1 MKSPILRLKALL
13 IMIFTGLFATTAI
26 GDEAES
32 SPRETF
38 VAYFRA
44 MGARQDDIGQALKAP
59 DCADSLHMNI
69 DKLNIVDRLQ
79 PFYELST
86 TNRALVVA
94 NPFTILSTVLDRD
107 EVIYAELLKL
117 SGKWRIRKLSLTSP
131 ENASWLMK
139 GFQIHP
145 DVNLDLSPQ
154 ALVGEWRYPCSS
166 TIVLEADGTGSDL
179 AIGPDGP
186 HKDQKPEP
194 FTWDVKGST
203 LTIRLA
209 DRVHQ
214 LTVTSIDH
222 GEMFF
227 KTAGGALWSSWRRKS
242 PAKQT
247 GADKPAIKPADKVP
261 AKDRPSP
268 PTSKDLPR

>member
-1 MKSPILRLKALL
+1 MELL

-44 MGARQDDIGQALKAP
+44 MDARQDDIGQALKAP
-59 DCADSLHMNI
+59 DCADRLHMNI

-117 SGKWRIRKLSLTSP
+117 GGKWRIQKLSLASP

-145 DVNLDLSPQ
+145 DVNLDISPQ
-154 ALVGEWRYPCSS
+154 ALVGEWWYPCSS
-166 TIVLEADGTGSDL
+166 TIILKADGTGSDL
-179 AIGPDGP
+179 AVGPDGP
-186 HKDQKPEP
+186 HKGQKPEP

-203 LTIRLA
+203 LILRLA

-222 GEMFF
+222 DEMFF
-227 KTAGGALWSSWRRKS
+227 KTPSRALWSSWRRKS
-242 PAKQT
+242 PAEQA
-247 GADKPAIKPADKVP
+247 GADQPAAQPADKPPVNGQ
-261 AKDRPSP
+261 PST
-268 PTSKDLPR
+268 PTSKDTPR

>member
-44 MGARQDDIGQALKAP
+44 MNARQDDIGQALKAA

-69 DKLNIVDRLQ
+69 DKLNIVGRLQ

-94 NPFTILSTVLDRD
+94 HPFTILSTVLDRE

-117 SGKWRIRKLSLTSP
+117 SGTWRIQKLSLTSP
-131 ENASWLMK
+131 ENASWLMM

-154 ALVGEWRYPCSS
+154 ALVGEWWYPCAS
-166 TIVLEADGTGSDL
+166 TIILKADGTGSDL
-179 AIGPDGP
+179 AVGPGGP
-186 HKDQKPEP
+186 HEGQKPEP
-194 FTWDVKGST
+194 FTWVVKGST
-203 LTIRLA
+203 LNLRFA
-209 DRVHQ
+209 DREHH
-214 LTVTSIDH
+214 LIVTSIDH
-222 GEMFF
+222 GGVYF
-227 KTAGGALWSSWRRKS
+227 KTFDRTHWSSWRRQS
-242 PAKQT
+242 PAEQP
-247 GADKPAIKPADKVP
+247 GADQPAATPADQAP
-261 AKDRPSP
+261 AKDQP
-268 PTSKDLPR
+268 PTRPVKDALR